1 MFNFAASNLIIYI
14 MDTAKFNRNFKLS
27 ANGKFVG
34 VNNPMINTE
43 LLFHKL
49 ERLLRKENN
58 NRCAPISYPVTMR
71 VSGVTC
77 KIYAY

>member
-1 MFNFAASNLIIYI
+1 MFNFVVPNLIIYI
-14 MDTAKFNRNFKLS
+14 MDTTKFNRNFKFS

-49 ERLLRKENN
+49 ERLLRRENN
-58 NRCAPISYPVTMR
+58 KHCAPISYPVTMC